1 MNNENAKN
9 SIYWAYNLPLQAWPT
24 NEGSYHILNYMPR
37 HERCEM
43 LDLRNVI
50 EDQTPKEFFQTA
62 AQYLENLAK
71 RFRKIANGEVDI
83 VYYPDEGMDAWKQN
97 KHP

>member
-1 MNNENAKN
+1 MNTENAKN

-43 LDLRNVI
+43 LEMSNVVG
-50 EDQTPKEFFQTA
+50 DQSPEEFFETA
-62 AQYLENLAK
+62 AKHLENLA
-71 RFRKIANGEVDI
+71 RQFRRLANKEIDR
-83 VYYPDEGMDAWKQN
+83 VYYPDEGMDKN
-97 KHP
+97 G